1 MVEALSHRRFA
12 SVEVVEGGGGGG
24 LVDVAMVPAMV
35 PPKSALSRFAASTA
49 AAPASTMKRS
59 ISHGD
64 DFTSPHNAI
73 HFNL

>member
-1 MVEALSHRRFA
+1 MVVMVEALSHRRFA

-24 LVDVAMVPAMV
+24 LVDAVMAPVMV
-35 PPKSALSRFAASTA
+35 PPQSFAV
-49 AAPASTMKRS
+49 AAPALQRS

-64 DFTSPHNAI
+64 DFTSPHTAI

>member
-24 LVDVAMVPAMV
+24 LVDAVMAPVMV
-35 PPKSALSRFAASTA
+35 PPSFAAS
-49 AAPASTMKRS
+49 ASTMKRS

-64 DFTSPHNAI
+64 ESMRCGG
-73 HFNL
+73 